1 MKVIVIWKDGGG
13 FGMLGHGGSRGS
25 ARVFEKDQ
33 LDPRCGELPFYATL
47 EELTEK
53 AEVGSQHAAQLPLS
67 EALVHGLIDKTTGRG
82 LPVGEL

>member
-13 FGMLGHGGSRGS
+13 FAMLGRGGSRGS

-33 LDPRCGELPFYATL
+33 LDPRCGDLPFYATL

-53 AEVGSQHAAQLPLS
+53 SGGGSKNAAQLPLS
-67 EALVHGLIDKTTGRG
+67 EAIVHGLVDQRTT
-82 LPVGEL
+82 